1 MEEND
6 MEENIDKKP
15 VYAMPP
21 FNVGVGFAGDDLCPS
36 MEMMGGAVD
45 VDSILH
51 SYDNGFFPWYSF
63 RQSEAPR
70 WFFPLKRF
78 VLFPDEVHV
87 SHSMRNL
94 INRGELRVTFN
105 KNFRGVVDGCRKLR
119 YDDERAWLSRHM
131 MDVCCEINGMGR
143 ALSVEVWNRA
153 DELVGGLYGMLSGM
167 VFCGESMF
175 SLVPSASKLAM
186 IRLAQMMSVAEGS
199 LIDCQM
205 RSPHL
210 ESMGARYIEA
220 SEFISMLRTNR
231 YGTLNPTE
239 LFNMM
244 MSLGLDPD
252 DYTPLFND

>member
-1 MEEND
+1 

-15 VYAMPP
+15 VYVMPP

-51 SYDNGFFPWYSF
+51 AYDSGFFPWYSF

-105 KNFRGVVDGCRKLR
+105 KYFRGVVDGCRKLR

-143 ALSVEVWNRA
+143 ALSVEVWNRD

-244 MSLGLDPD
+244 MSLGLDHD
-252 DYTPLFND
+252 DYTPLHIPPGV